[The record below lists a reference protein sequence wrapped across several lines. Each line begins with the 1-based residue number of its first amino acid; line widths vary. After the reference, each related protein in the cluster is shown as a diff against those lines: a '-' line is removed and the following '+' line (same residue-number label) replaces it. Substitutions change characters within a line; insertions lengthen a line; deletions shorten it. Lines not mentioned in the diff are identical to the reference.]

1 MKKTALFCFAVFSVF
16 LLNGQVPI
24 EENQKLKEANGTLWY
39 ANPWIWV
46 AGVSLFL
53 LIFILVLRKS
63 TRNKTQT

>member
-1 MKKTALFCFAVFSVF
+1 MKKTALFCCAVFSVF

-46 AGVSLFL
+46 AGVALFL

>member
-1 MKKTALFCFAVFSVF
+1 MKKTALFCCAVFPVF
-16 LLNGQVPI
+16 LLNGQIPI

-46 AGVSLFL
+46 AGVALFL